1 VRFAFRRQDVSRSI
15 GGFLALVVNN
25 QPQSI
30 SLLDGEVAAPV
41 DLSTTDW
48 QTVEIP
54 LEKLPL
60 GFPYID

>member
-1 VRFAFRRQDVSRSI
+1 MSRSI